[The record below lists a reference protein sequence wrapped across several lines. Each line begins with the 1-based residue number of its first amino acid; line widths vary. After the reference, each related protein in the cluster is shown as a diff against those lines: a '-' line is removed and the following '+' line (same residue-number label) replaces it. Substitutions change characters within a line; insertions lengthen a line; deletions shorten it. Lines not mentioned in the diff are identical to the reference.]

1 MWSTEYHAMKLLTF
15 LVVGFSSGAESG
27 PEEVVSDGLSFFF
40 EGLKQRKSHVYVTVI
55 KTDVYRNVQTQ
66 RSVAILL
73 QSLT

>member
-1 MWSTEYHAMKLLTF
+1 MWSTEYHATKLLTF

-40 EGLKQRKSHVYVTVI
+40 EGLEQRKSHVYVALM
-55 KTDVYRNVQTQ
+55 KTNVYRNVQTQ